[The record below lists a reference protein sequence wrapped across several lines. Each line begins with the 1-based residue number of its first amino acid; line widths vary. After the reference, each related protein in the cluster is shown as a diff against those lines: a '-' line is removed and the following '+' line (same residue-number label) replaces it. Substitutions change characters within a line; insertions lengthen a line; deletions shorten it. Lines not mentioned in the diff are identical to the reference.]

1 MAKKLAYD
9 KLLFSTVIALTAFG
23 LIMVYSA
30 SVVQSRD
37 GGVNHFLVKQS
48 LAAALGLA
56 AMLAAMHVDLR
67 WLRRP
72 AVIYAGMLGIFAL
85 LLATLLGP
93 EWNGVNRWLFI
104 AGVSVQ
110 PSELA
115 KLAVAVFVAYQIHR
129 QTEREGDNALLLPC
143 GMVLAAIVG
152 LILLQPDLG
161 TAALICAV
169 ALLMLFLSGVRKRF
183 FASGAMALVPLLAA
197 VILSVDYQRERLMAF
212 LDPGLEPMGMN
223 WQANQSLIAVGSGGL
238 SGVGLAQ
245 GVQKLHFLPYP
256 HSDFIYAVI
265 AEELGFL
272 GAVAVL
278 AVFALLVWRGAV
290 AGARRQRDLRPLS
303 GLGADRAGG
312 AAGLAPRRGGA
323 QAAADQGN
331 PAAVHLLRRLFAGG
345 LPDRRRPYP
354 QRLATRMIRCRARSL
369 ISSSPAAAAAG
380 MSFPVWRWRTRWPR
394 GGGG

>member
-9 KLLFSTVIALTAFG
+9 KVLFSTVIVLTAFG

-30 SVVQSRD
+30 SVVQDRD
-37 GGVNHFLVKQS
+37 AGVNRFLVKQS

-72 AVIYAGMLGIFAL
+72 PVIYAGMLGIFAL

-93 EWNGVNRWLFI
+93 EWNDVNRWLFI

-115 KLAVAVFVAYQIHR
+115 KLAVAIFVAYQVHR

-197 VILSVDYQRERLMAF
+197 AILTVDYQRERLMAF
-212 LDPGLEPMGMN
+212 LDPGLEPMGLN
-223 WQANQSLIAVGSGGL
+223 WQANQSLIAIGSGGL

-278 AVFALLVWRGAV
+278 AVFSLLVWRGAV
-290 AGARRQRDLRPLS
+290 AGARANETFARYLAWGLTGLVALQASLHVGVVLKLLPTKGIPLPFIS
-303 GLGADRAGG
+303 YGG
-312 AAGLAPRRGGA
+312 SSLVVCLIAAGLILNVSQHG
-323 QAAADQGN
+323 
-331 PAAVHLLRRLFAGG
+331 
-345 LPDRRRPYP
+345 
-354 QRLATRMIRCRARSL
+354 
-369 ISSSPAAAAAG
+369 
-380 MSFPVWRWRTRWPR
+380 
-394 GGGG
+394 

>member
-1 MAKKLAYD
+1 MAKKLAFD
-9 KLLFSTVIALTAFG
+9 KLLFSAVIALTAFG

-30 SVVQSRD
+30 SVVQDR
-37 GGVNHFLVKQS
+37 GAGVNRFLVKQS

-56 AMLAAMHVDLR
+56 AMWLAMHVDLR
-67 WLRRP
+67 RLRQP
-72 AVIYAGMLGIFAL
+72 AVIYTGILGIFAL

-93 EWNGVNRWLFI
+93 AWNDVNRWLFI
-104 AGVSVQ
+104 GGVSVQ

-115 KLAVAVFVAYQIHR
+115 KLAVVIFVAYQIHR
-129 QTEREGDNALLLPC
+129 QTERQGDNALLLPC
-143 GMVLAAIVG
+143 GLVLATIVG

-197 VILSVDYQRERLMAF
+197 VILSVDYQRQRLMAF

-223 WQANQSLIAVGSGGL
+223 WQANQSLIAVGSGGFT
-238 SGVGLAQ
+238 GVGLAQ
-245 GVQKLHFLPYP
+245 GVQKLHFLPHP
-256 HSDFIYAVI
+256 HSDFVYAVV

-278 AVFALLVWRGAV
+278 ARIRPAGLAWRG
-290 AGARRQRDLRPLS
+290 GRRASQRDLRPVP
-303 GLGADRAGG
+303 GLGSDRHAG
-312 AAGLAPRRGGA
+312 AAGLAARRCCPQGP
-323 QAAADQGN
+323 ADQGN
-331 PAAVHLLRRLFAGG
+331 PAAVHLLRRLVAGG
-345 LPDRRRPYP
+345 LSDRRRPDP
-354 QRLATRMIRCRARSL
+354 QRVATRMIECPVRSL
-369 ISSSPAAAAAG
+369 ICSSPAAAAAAT
-380 MSFPVWRWRTRWPR
+380 SFPVWPWRTRWWR

>member
-1 MAKKLAYD
+1 MAKKLAFD
-9 KLLFSTVIALTAFG
+9 KLLFSTVIVLTVFG

-30 SVVQSRD
+30 SVVQDR
-37 GGVNHFLVKQS
+37 GAGVNRFLVKQS

-56 AMLAAMHVDLR
+56 AMWVAMHVDLQR
-67 WLRRP
+67 LRRP
-72 AVIYAGMLGIFAL
+72 AVVYTVMLGVFAL

-93 EWNGVNRWLFI
+93 EWNDVNRWLFI
-104 AGVSVQ
+104 GAVSVQ

-115 KLAVAVFVAYQIHR
+115 KLAVAIFVAYQIHR
-129 QTEREGDNALLLPC
+129 QTERDGDNALLLPC
-143 GMVLAAIVG
+143 GMVLAAVVG

-161 TAALICAV
+161 TSALICGV

-197 VILSVDYQRERLMAF
+197 VILTVDYQRERLMAF

-245 GVQKLHFLPYP
+245 GVQKLHFLPHP

-290 AGARRQRDLRPLS
+290 AGARANEVFGRYLAWGLTGLVALQAALHVGVVLKLLPTKGIPLPFIS
-303 GLGADRAGG
+303 YGG
-312 AAGLAPRRGGA
+312 SSLVVCLIAAGLILNVSQHG
-323 QAAADQGN
+323 
-331 PAAVHLLRRLFAGG
+331 
-345 LPDRRRPYP
+345 
-354 QRLATRMIRCRARSL
+354 
-369 ISSSPAAAAAG
+369 
-380 MSFPVWRWRTRWPR
+380 
-394 GGGG
+394 

>member
-1 MAKKLAYD
+1 MAKKLAFD
-9 KLLFSTVIALTAFG
+9 KLLFSTVIVLTAFG

-30 SVVQSRD
+30 SVVQDRG

-56 AMLAAMHVDLR
+56 AMLVAMHVDLR
-67 WLRRP
+67 RLRQP
-72 AVIYAGMLGIFAL
+72 PVVYAGMLGIFGL

-93 EWNGVNRWLFI
+93 EWNDVNRWLFI
-104 AGVSVQ
+104 GGVSVQ
-110 PSELA
+110 SSELA

-129 QTEREGDNALLLPC
+129 QTERDGDNALLLPC

-161 TAALICAV
+161 TAALICAI

-183 FASGAMALVPLLAA
+183 FVSGAMALVPLLAA
-197 VILSVDYQRERLMAF
+197 VILTVDYQRERLMAF

-223 WQANQSLIAVGSGGL
+223 WQANQSLIAVGSGGFA
-238 SGVGLAQ
+238 GVGLAQ

-278 AVFALLVWRGAV
+278 GVFALLIWRGAV
-290 AGARRQRDLRPLS
+290 AGARANETFGRYLAWGLTGMLALQASLHVGVVLKLLPTKGIPLPFIS
-303 GLGADRAGG
+303 YGG
-312 AAGLAPRRGGA
+312 SSLVVCLIAAGLILNVSQHG
-323 QAAADQGN
+323 
-331 PAAVHLLRRLFAGG
+331 
-345 LPDRRRPYP
+345 
-354 QRLATRMIRCRARSL
+354 
-369 ISSSPAAAAAG
+369 
-380 MSFPVWRWRTRWPR
+380 
-394 GGGG
+394 

>member
-1 MAKKLAYD
+1 MAKKLAFD
-9 KLLFSTVIALTAFG
+9 KLLFSTVIVLTAFG

-30 SVVQSRD
+30 SVVQHRGAD
-37 GGVNHFLVKQS
+37 VNRFLVKQS

-56 AMLAAMHVDLR
+56 AMLVAMHVDLR
-67 WLRRP
+67 SLRKP
-72 AVIYAGMLGIFAL
+72 QVVYAGMVGIFAL
-85 LLATLLGP
+85 LLVTLLGP

-104 AGVSVQ
+104 GGVSVQ

-129 QTEREGDNALLLPC
+129 QTERQGDNALLLPC

-161 TAALICAV
+161 TSALICAV

-197 VILSVDYQRERLMAF
+197 VILTVDYQRERLLAF

-238 SGVGLAQ
+238 TGVGLAE
-245 GVQKLHFLPYP
+245 GVQKLHFLPHP
-256 HSDFIYAVI
+256 HSDFVYAVI

-278 AVFALLVWRGAV
+278 GVFALLVWRGAV
-290 AGARRQRDLRPLS
+290 AGARANETFGRYLAWGLTGLLALQASLHIGVVLKLLPTKGIPLPFIS
-303 GLGADRAGG
+303 YGG
-312 AAGLAPRRGGA
+312 SSLVVCLIAAGLILNASQHG
-323 QAAADQGN
+323 
-331 PAAVHLLRRLFAGG
+331 
-345 LPDRRRPYP
+345 
-354 QRLATRMIRCRARSL
+354 
-369 ISSSPAAAAAG
+369 
-380 MSFPVWRWRTRWPR
+380 
-394 GGGG
+394 

>member
-1 MAKKLAYD
+1 MAKKLAFD

-30 SVVQSRD
+30 SVVQDRD
-37 GGVNHFLVKQS
+37 GGVNRFLVKQS

-56 AMLAAMHVDLR
+56 GMWLAMHVDLR
-67 WLRRP
+67 RLRRP
-72 AVIYAGMLGIFAL
+72 AIVYAGMLGIFAL

-93 EWNGVNRWLFI
+93 EWNDVNRWLFI
-104 AGVSVQ
+104 GGISVQ

-115 KLAVAVFVAYQIHR
+115 KLAVAIFVAYQIHR
-129 QTEREGDNALLLPC
+129 QTERDGDNALLLPC
-143 GMVLAAIVG
+143 GLVLAGVVG

-197 VILSVDYQRERLMAF
+197 VILTVDYQRERLMAF
-212 LDPGLEPMGMN
+212 LDPGLEPMGLN

-238 SGVGLAQ
+238 TGVGLAE

-278 AVFALLVWRGAV
+278 GVFAVLVWRGAV
-290 AGARRQRDLRPLS
+290 AGARANETFGRYLAWGLTGLIAIQASLHVGVVLKLLPTKGIPLPFIS
-303 GLGADRAGG
+303 YGG
-312 AAGLAPRRGGA
+312 SSLVVCLVAAGLILNASQHG
-323 QAAADQGN
+323 
-331 PAAVHLLRRLFAGG
+331 
-345 LPDRRRPYP
+345 
-354 QRLATRMIRCRARSL
+354 
-369 ISSSPAAAAAG
+369 
-380 MSFPVWRWRTRWPR
+380 
-394 GGGG
+394 